1 MKYYQYNNSKMHMIS
16 KKMILLL
23 IIIGSSITLSA
34 QSSVR
39 TLEDFSSLKVA
50 GAFNVELIKGTSNQV
65 EIIGVSE
72 ETLENL
78 ATEIKEGNLTIYA
91 KAKIKATADMV
102 IKLTFVNLEKMEISG
117 ACNISNKDNI
127 AFNNLTVVTSG
138 ASNIDLNLNA
148 QVLALKSSGASSV
161 KLEGTA
167 QEFNLDVSGATDLKA
182 GKLAATTVV
191 VKASGA
197 SDLTVNATTEING
210 TVSGASDLKV
220 LGEPATN
227 KVKVSGASGMSS
239 NDNVKVSVGNS
250 KVLVEGDDV
259 TITGVANSDVKVV
272 NDTTK
277 IRMGRTNVLIISD
290 SISVTRTPKKRRN
303 HWAGID
309 LGINGFVNNQGSFN
323 LNHDISLEQ
332 TSPKK
337 VTQFMELDY
346 SKSWVFSLNF
356 YEHFFKIYQQRFGLV
371 TGLGLEYN
379 NYELKHNVRLVENG
393 GSYVSN
399 NVNAYNENYTWGV
412 VDTNVSFSKNRFK
425 TFYINAPLMFEINTG
440 DHKNKSFHLS
450 AGAIFGYKFTTRM
463 KYIYKENGDQQKVKD
478 DNDFNTNPFKVALT
492 ARVGVGWLNVFA
504 TYSLTP
510 LFESG
515 RGPELYP
522 FSVGVTLLG
531 F

>member
-1 MKYYQYNNSKMHMIS
+1 MTKLFLSIAVFS
-16 KKMILLL
+16 I
-23 IIIGSSITLSA
+23 SSITMAQNESRMLSDFNA
-34 QSSVR
+34 LKISS
-39 TLEDFSSLKVA
+39 
-50 GAFNVELIKGTSNQV
+50 AFTVELIRGNSNQV
-65 EIIGVSE
+65 EISGVPE
-72 ETLENL
+72 EFLPNL
-78 ATEIKEGNLTIYA
+78 ATEVTDQVLNIYA
-91 KAKIKATADMV
+91 KGKIKAEKDMI
-102 IKLTFVNLEKMEISG
+102 IKLTFVNLDKMDISG
-117 ACNISNKDNI
+117 ASVLKNTESLNFKSIELK
-127 AFNNLTVVTSG
+127 TSG
-138 ASNIDLNLNA
+138 ASSIDLNLNA

-161 KLEGTA
+161 KLEGAA

-197 SDLTVNATTEING
+197 SDLTINATTEING

-220 LGEPATN
+220 LGSPTTN
-227 KVKVSGASGMSS
+227 NVKTSGASSINS
-239 NDNVKVSVGNS
+239 NENVKVNVGSS
-250 KVLVEGDDV
+250 KVLVEGDDI

-290 SISVTRTPKKRRN
+290 SVSITRTPKKRRN

-309 LGINGFVNNQGSFN
+309 LGINGFVNNNGSFN

-346 SKSWVFSLNF
+346 AKSWVFSLNF
-356 YEHFFKIYQQRFGLV
+356 YEHFFKIYQHRFGLV

-379 NYELKHNVRLVENG
+379 NYELKHNVRLIEDG
-393 GSYVSN
+393 GAFVSN
-399 NVNAYNENYTWGV
+399 TINNFNENYTWGL

-425 TFYINAPLMFEINTG
+425 TFYINAPLLFEINTG
-440 DHKNKSFHLS
+440 EHKNKSFHLS

-463 KYIYKENGDQQKVKD
+463 KYKYKDNGDEQKVKD
-478 DNDFNTNPFKVALT
+478 NSDFNTNPFKVALT
-492 ARVGVGWLNVFA
+492 VRAGVGWLNLFA
-504 TYSLTP
+504 TYNLTP